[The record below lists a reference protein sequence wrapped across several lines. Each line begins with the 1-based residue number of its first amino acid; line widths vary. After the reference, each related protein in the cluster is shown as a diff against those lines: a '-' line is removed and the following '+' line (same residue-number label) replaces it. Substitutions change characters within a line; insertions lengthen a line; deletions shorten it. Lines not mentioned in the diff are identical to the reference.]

1 MLKEAF
7 RVLKEGG
14 IMGLT
19 VYFFDF
25 VYGWV
30 KIFGRRENC
39 TCMTIFKDTGIAQG
53 MDPTKFP

>member
-1 MLKEAF
+1 
-7 RVLKEGG
+7 
-14 IMGLT
+14 MGLT